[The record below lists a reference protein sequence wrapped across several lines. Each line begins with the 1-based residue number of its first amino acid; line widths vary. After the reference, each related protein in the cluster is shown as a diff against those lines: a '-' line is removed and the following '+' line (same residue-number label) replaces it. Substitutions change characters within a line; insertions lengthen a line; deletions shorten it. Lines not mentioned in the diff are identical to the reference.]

1 MKLKMKFIFNFNLQS
16 RNPVMTFPASCLHFR
31 RFTLMALGTFL
42 LAVIEL
48 TQAQQSPGALTEDR
62 LSALAEQVA
71 RQQRQ
76 IDALQRSQAQ
86 LLEELRAA
94 RAAAGSAASSSTQ
107 TASPGKEREAP
118 GSPGAEARAPL
129 ASESGTVAAAPEQTP
144 EAGAGTSSKAPSNM
158 RAARYV
164 DWQPGSGLNIADRVR
179 IGGYG
184 SVRFEANDVASG
196 NNVPGGSAGGFT
208 FRRLVLT
215 TDARPASRLRLY
227 SEVEFERLFEIEA
240 EKEFERAPGQLKL
253 KQTVEGNAGGEVS
266 LEQAWGQFNFSEN
279 HGIRAGIVLAPVGRF
294 NLLHDDDY
302 WDIPRRT
309 LTDRDAPVL
318 PVKSAWRDVG
328 AGLVGS
334 FNVGGTGK
342 LDYQVYALNGAALD
356 FNMEQEIT
364 TVAGSPGEAELVLN
378 GEMQLTSGFFDGS
391 KSATAFAWRAAYSP
405 SLHGEFALSGY
416 RGKYAPSF
424 LSFREPVTAIAYD
437 HKWRWKGFETEA
449 EAVYTTLGRLDNVLN
464 AFALAAFN
472 SANGTV
478 PSSAGGGLTS
488 ATVEMELANLSRTRV
503 GVWSDFK
510 YHARPKWLKN
520 SFLGRSFEDPQIIP
534 IVRYERVWLNGVTDE
549 IEVLNGAV
557 TGFTR
562 ENLEQERVTAGFSFR
577 PAQQFAIQAAYEHN
591 RRANGSRLIFPKV
604 AQDSTNGVIVGMSFA
619 F

>member
-1 MKLKMKFIFNFNLQS
+1 
-16 RNPVMTFPASCLHFR
+16 MTFPASLSSVR
-31 RFTLMALGTFL
+31 RLSLLACDICL
-42 LAVIEL
+42 LAV
-48 TQAQQSPGALTEDR
+48 TGWAQVQPPSSNSIEDR
-62 LSALAEQVA
+62 LTALAGQVA
-71 RQQRQ
+71 RQQQQ
-76 IDALQRSQAQ
+76 IEALQQSQAQ
-86 LLEELRAA
+86 LREELRAA
-94 RAAAGSAASSSTQ
+94 LAAAGGAQASAAAQTSVPREGSEERAAAGTEMPAASRQ
-107 TASPGKEREAP
+107 PPAAVG
-118 GSPGAEARAPL
+118 
-129 ASESGTVAAAPEQTP
+129 AAAE
-144 EAGAGTSSKAPSNM
+144 PSDV

-164 DWQPGSGLNIADRVR
+164 DWQPGSGLNLADRVR

-196 NNVPGGSAGGFT
+196 NNVPGGSAAGFT

-215 TDARPASRLRLY
+215 ADARPASRLRLY
-227 SEVEFERLFEIEA
+227 SEVEFERLFELEA
-240 EKEFERAPGQLKL
+240 EKGFERGPGELKL
-253 KQTVEGNAGGEVS
+253 KQTLEGNAGGEVS
-266 LEQAWGQFNFSEN
+266 LEQAWGQFNFAES
-279 HGIRAGIVLAPVGRF
+279 HGVRAGIVLAPVGRF

-334 FNVGGTGK
+334 FNLGGTGK
-342 LDYQVYALNGAALD
+342 LDYQLYALNGAALD
-356 FNMEQEIT
+356 FNMEQEIK

-391 KSATAFAWRAAYSP
+391 KPATAFAWRAAYSP
-405 SLHGEFALSGY
+405 SLNGEFAISGY

-449 EAVYTTLGRLDNVLN
+449 EAVYTTLGRLDHVLN
-464 AFALAAFN
+464 AFAVAAFN
-472 SANGTV
+472 SANGTA

-503 GVWSDFK
+503 GLWSDFK
-510 YHARPKWLKN
+510 YHARPRWLKN

-534 IVRYERVWLNGVTDE
+534 IVRYERVWLNGVTDD

-591 RRANGSRLIFPKV
+591 RRVNGSRLIFPKV
-604 AQDSTNGVIVGMSFA
+604 AQDSTNGVILGMSFA

>member
-1 MKLKMKFIFNFNLQS
+1 MTS
-16 RNPVMTFPASCLHFR
+16 PVSLVSLR
-31 RFTLMALGTFL
+31 RLFL
-42 LAVIEL
+42 LPFGMGLIAVSGWAQL
-48 TQAQQSPGALTEDR
+48 QPQASASNEDR
-62 LSALAEQVA
+62 LAALAEQVA
-71 RQQRQ
+71 RQQQQ

-94 RAAAGSAASSSTQ
+94 RAAGGAQPETVAQSHVAGKGEERAVPGPEDRRAPEPDQAGVAGSGMLASSQQPPPAAGAAS
-107 TASPGKEREAP
+107 E
-118 GSPGAEARAPL
+118 
-129 ASESGTVAAAPEQTP
+129 
-144 EAGAGTSSKAPSNM
+144 PSNV

-164 DWQPGSGLNIADRVR
+164 DWQPGSGLKIADRVR

-227 SEVEFERLFEIEA
+227 SEIEFERLFELEA
-240 EKEFERAPGQLKL
+240 EKGFVRGPGELQL
-253 KQTVEGNAGGEVS
+253 KQTLEGNAGGEVS
-266 LEQAWGQFNFSEN
+266 LEQAWGQFNFAES
-279 HGIRAGIVLAPVGRF
+279 HGVRAGIVLAPVGRF

-334 FNVGGTGK
+334 FNVGGAGK
-342 LDYQVYALNGAALD
+342 LDYQLYALNGAALD

-391 KSATAFAWRAAYSP
+391 KPATAFAWRAAYSP
-405 SLHGEFALSGY
+405 SLNGEFAISGY

-464 AFALAAFN
+464 AFAVAVFN

-478 PSSAGGGLTS
+478 PSSAGGGLTA

-510 YHARPKWLKN
+510 YHARPRWLKD

-534 IVRYERVWLNGVTDE
+534 ILRYERVWLNGVTDD

-557 TGFTR
+557 AGFTR
-562 ENLEQERVTAGFSFR
+562 ENLEQERITAGFSFR

-591 RRANGSRLIFPKV
+591 RRVNGSRLIFPKV
-604 AQDSTNGVIVGMSFA
+604 AQDSTNGVILGMSFA